1 MKYERN
7 NVGNRNKYSFEAI
20 HKRDTERAR
29 TIGVIFCFFNLKQKP
44 ND

>member
-1 MKYERN
+1 MKEI
-7 NVGNRNKYSFEAI
+7 KAK